1 MRTTSSI
8 ESMHSV
14 FHRQFPKHPN
24 IYDFA
29 ENVRQFEYTQT
40 DKIEELVE
48 TDGTAPRMQREKDRK
63 RNEKIERFSQQ
74 LENRTI
80 TFKQFLDE
88 MTKEDD
94 DEDES
99 EFESEYGSEY
109 ESEDESK
116 DEDNSIDESE

>member
-1 MRTTSSI
+1 
-8 ESMHSV
+8 
-14 FHRQFPKHPN
+14 
-24 IYDFA
+24 
-29 ENVRQFEYTQT
+29 
-40 DKIEELVE
+40 
-48 TDGTAPRMQREKDRK
+48 MQREKDRK

-109 ESEDESK
+109 ESEDE
-116 DEDNSIDESE
+116 DNSIDESE